1 MARILIAECIQE
13 ISSFNPKPSAYA
25 NFRIQRGDEVLMQR
39 GEESAIGGALKI
51 FAERPEIKII
61 PAYSAEAESAG
72 LLSAE
77 GWQHLAT
84 EFLDSVAARIDEADA
99 IYVSMHGAMAA
110 DGELDPEGFLL
121 ERIRDL
127 AGPTKPL
134 VISLDLHGILTDRML
149 RPIEGVVMYHTYP
162 HVDMKDTGQ
171 RAARLLLDIIDRRL
185 RPTIVRVTIP
195 ALVRGDEL
203 ITRTGCYGDLIR
215 EVRRLEGDGTILAGG
230 IMIGNPFTDVPELG
244 SQIVLVAAG
253 DAEQATDE
261 AARIAREFW
270 SVRHRMQGKLI
281 SVERAVLQARSMAGP
296 VAFTDAADAPSSG
309 ASGDSNAI
317 IRVLR
322 ESGYSKRVLAQIL
335 DPAAA
340 KAAHEAGVGAEIKV
354 RLGGSVDRRFT
365 PMEITATV
373 ETLTRG
379 VGRYETWP
387 GVYNAGLTAVLAF
400 DNFTLVVISRPVALV
415 DRSLYYA
422 SGIDPEKFDLIV
434 IKSPHCEY
442 RMFDAWVEKNFNVDA
457 PGATSANLKSLGHSI
472 CQRPVYPLDENVSFE
487 PKPVRYVSRLHA
499 QS

>member
-1 MARILIAECIQE
+1 ML
-13 ISSFNPKPSAYA
+13 
-25 NFRIQRGDEVLMQR
+25 
-39 GEESAIGGALKI
+39 
-51 FAERPEIKII
+51 II
-61 PAYSAEAESAG
+61 PA
-72 LLSAE
+72 
-77 GWQHLAT
+77 
-84 EFLDSVAARIDEADA
+84 
-99 IYVSMHGAMAA
+99 
-110 DGELDPEGFLL
+110 
-121 ERIRDL
+121 
-127 AGPTKPL
+127 
-134 VISLDLHGILTDRML
+134 
-149 RPIEGVVMYHTYP
+149 
-162 HVDMKDTGQ
+162 
-171 RAARLLLDIIDRRL
+171 
-185 RPTIVRVTIP
+185 
-195 ALVRGDEL
+195 
-203 ITRTGCYGDLIR
+203 
-215 EVRRLEGDGTILAGG
+215 
-230 IMIGNPFTDVPELG
+230 
-244 SQIVLVAAG
+244 
-253 DAEQATDE
+253 
-261 AARIAREFW
+261 IA
-270 SVRHRMQGKLI
+270 H
-281 SVERAVLQARSMAGP
+281 A
-296 VAFTDAADAPSSG
+296 
-309 ASGDSNAI
+309 
-317 IRVLR
+317 
-322 ESGYSKRVLAQIL
+322 
-335 DPAAA
+335 AAA